1 MMSVNLGLTKFT
13 NANLLNFS
21 VLCFVFISLSAQ
33 KLFLFLL
40 TTQKNIQLTNY
51 KTGLDYAK
59 TQDQNDTLAKYR
71 NQFHIPKDKEGNDW
85 LYFTGNSLG
94 LQPKSTQKYI
104 QQELNDWANLG
115 VEGHFE
121 AKNPWMPYHEFL
133 TESMAKIVGA
143 KPIEVVVMN
152 TLTTN
157 LHLLMV
163 SFYQPTKTK
172 YKIVIESDAFP
183 SDRYAVQTQLDF
195 HGFDANEGLIEW
207 KPREGE
213 ELLNIEDLETIL
225 DQQGDEIAL
234 LLIGGVNYYTGQYL
248 NIKRIAELGHS
259 KNCMVG
265 IDLAHGA
272 GNIQPELHNSGVDFA
287 AWCTYKYLNSGPG
300 SLGGLFVHEKHAHNK
315 DLKRF
320 AGWWSHNKDTR
331 FNMRQPLDVTPGAE
345 GWQLSNPPILSMAA
359 IKASLDMFNEVGME
373 ALRKKSEQLTG
384 YFEFLIN
391 ELNNDKIKI
400 ITPTDPKQRGCQ
412 LSIQVKDA
420 DKSLHHK
427 LTEANIITDWREPD
441 VIRCAPV
448 PLYNSFED
456 VFRMVEKLKEILN

>member
-1 MMSVNLGLTKFT
+1 MFQNTL
-13 NANLLNFS
+13 A
-21 VLCFVFISLSAQ
+21 
-33 KLFLFLL
+33 
-40 TTQKNIQLTNY
+40 
-51 KTGLDYAK
+51 YAK
-59 TQDQNDTLAKYR
+59 EQDAKDPLKSYR
-71 NQFHIPKDKEGNDW
+71 NQFHIPKDKDGNEW
-85 LYFTGNSLG
+85 LYFCGNSLG
-94 LQPKSTQKYI
+94 LQPKVTQKYI
-104 QQELNDWANLG
+104 QQELSDWANLG
-115 VEGHFE
+115 VEGHFD

-133 TESMAKIVGA
+133 TENMAKLVGA

-183 SDRYAVQTQLDF
+183 SDRYAVQTQLEF

-207 KPREGE
+207 KPRQGE
-213 ELLNIEDLETIL
+213 ELIRIQDLENIL
-225 DQQGDEIAL
+225 EDQGDEIAL

-248 NIKRIAELGHS
+248 HLKRIAQLGHS

-272 GNIQPELHNSGVDFA
+272 GNIQPELHDSGVDFA

-300 SLGGLFVHEKHAHNK
+300 SLAGLFVHEKHAYNK

-320 AGWWSHNKDTR
+320 AGWWSHNTSTR
-331 FNMRQPLDVTPGAE
+331 LNMRQPLDVIPGAE

-359 IKASLDMFNEVGME
+359 IKASLDMFNDVGMD
-373 ALRKKSEQLTG
+373 ALREKSKKLTG
-384 YFEFLIN
+384 YFEFLIS
-391 ELNNDKIKI
+391 ELKNDKIKI
-400 ITPTDPKQRGCQ
+400 ITPSNPDERGCQ

-420 DKSLHHK
+420 DKSLHQK
-427 LTEANIITDWREPD
+427 LTDAHIITDWREPD

-456 VFRMVEKLKEILN
+456 VYRMVEKLKDILNG

>member
-1 MMSVNLGLTKFT
+1 MHKAT
-13 NANLLNFS
+13 
-21 VLCFVFISLSAQ
+21 
-33 KLFLFLL
+33 
-40 TTQKNIQLTNY
+40 
-51 KTGLDYAK
+51 LDYAQQ
-59 TQDQNDTLAKYR
+59 QDKKDKLSYLR
-71 NQFHIPKDKEGNDW
+71 EEFHIPKDKEGNDW

-94 LQPKSTQKYI
+94 LQPKQTQNYI
-104 QQELNDWANLG
+104 QQELDDWANYG

-133 TESMAKIVGA
+133 TEKMAKIVGA
-143 KPIEVVVMN
+143 KPLEVVVMN

-163 SFYQPTKTK
+163 SFYQPTKKK

-183 SDRYAVQTQLDF
+183 SDRYAVQSQLKF
-195 HGFDANEGLIEW
+195 HGFDAEEGLIEW

-213 ELLNIEDLETIL
+213 ELLNIEDLEQIVSE
-225 DQQGDEIAL
+225 QGDEIAL

-248 NIKRIAELGHS
+248 DLKRIAEIGHS
-259 KNCMVG
+259 KDCFVG

-272 GNIQPELHNSGVDFA
+272 GNISPELHNSGVDFA

-315 DLKRF
+315 DLPRF
-320 AGWWSHNKDTR
+320 AGWWNHNKETR
-331 FNMRQPLDVTPGAE
+331 FNMRQPFDVMAGGE

-359 IKASLDMFNEVGME
+359 IKASLDMFDKVGME
-373 ALRKKSEQLTG
+373 ALHEKSEKLTG

-391 ELNNDKIKI
+391 QIGSDDIKI
-400 ITPTDPKQRGCQ
+400 ITPSNPKERGCQ
-412 LSIQVKDA
+412 LSIQVKNA

-427 LTEANIITDWREPD
+427 LTENNIITDWREPD

-448 PLYNSFED
+448 PMYNSFED
-456 VFRMVEKLKEILN
+456 VFRMVEILKGLL

>member
-1 MMSVNLGLTKFT
+1 MST
-13 NANLLNFS
+13 
-21 VLCFVFISLSAQ
+21 
-33 KLFLFLL
+33 
-40 TTQKNIQLTNY
+40 Y
-51 KTGLDYAK
+51 KHGLDYAK
-59 TQDQNDTLAKYR
+59 QQDALDELSQYR
-71 NQFHIPKDKEGNDW
+71 QQFHIPKDKDGNDW

-104 QQELNDWANLG
+104 QQELDDWANLG

-133 TESMAKIVGA
+133 TESMARIVGA
-143 KPIEVVVMN
+143 KPVEVVVMN

-183 SDRYAVQTQLDF
+183 SDRYAVQTQLEF
-195 HGFDANEGLIEW
+195 HGFDAKEGVVEW
-207 KPREGE
+207 KPRHGE
-213 ELLNIEDLETIL
+213 ELLNIEDLETII
-225 DQQGDEIAL
+225 DEQGDEIAL

-248 NIKRIAELGHS
+248 DLKRIAEIGHA

-265 IDLAHGA
+265 IDLAHGV
-272 GNIQPELHNSGVDFA
+272 GNIQPDLHNSGVDFA

-300 SLGGLFVHEKHAHNK
+300 SLGGLFVHEKHAYNK

-320 AGWWSHNKDTR
+320 SGWWSHNKKTR
-331 FNMRQPLDVTPGAE
+331 FNMRQPLDVIPGAE

-359 IKASLDMFNEVGME
+359 IKASLDMFNDVGMD
-373 ALRKKSEQLTG
+373 ALRRKSEQLTG

-391 ELNNDKIKI
+391 GLNNDKIKI
-400 ITPTDPKQRGCQ
+400 ITPSNPEERGCQ
-412 LSIQVKDA
+412 LSIQVRDA
-420 DKSLHHK
+420 DKSLHEK

-448 PLYNSFED
+448 PFYNSFED
-456 VFRMVEKLKEILN
+456 VYRMVEKLKNILN